1 MAWVREK
8 IVCGVYRFFFVRSN
22 SEQYADRD
30 LVPKAE
36 CAQNDSRFD
45 RDQGACGKK
54 DRGSPVV
61 AVRVNASDAPEGC
74 LKGDEQ

>member
-1 MAWVREK
+1 ML
-8 IVCGVYRFFFVRSN
+8 SN
-22 SEQYADRD
+22 SERYADRD
-30 LVPKAE
+30 SVPKAE

-54 DRGSPVV
+54 DQGSPIV
-61 AVRVNASDAPEGC
+61 AVRVKASDAPESY